1 MKVINGTIENWS
13 SCSNI
18 NISKIHE
25 YGLRCINNGGMY
37 YDICRNECLQDF
49 TRLNLGDGL
58 PLETL
63 MYGSIFPFLI
73 FIVVIANFL
82 IALVLSQRHMI
93 TPTNVVL
100 RYMAIA
106 DLCVGLVSFPWTFFY
121 YTLRFLER
129 PEKVDLWWC
138 YMYKYTMDGLPP
150 IFHNSAMWLTVLLA
164 GQRFISIEYPI
175 RSRQICSVK
184 NVRLCSIV
192 IVVITIICGLPKFFD
207 SNVSLYDGWM
217 FHRNGHISHIRTC
230 RSEFTFL
237 VNALGPNTYFNLY
250 FWTRIIIFIL
260 IPSILLTFLNLSL
273 IRGIR
278 KAEKRKERLLKE
290 KRAREAE
297 KQRDSNSTSLM
308 LVIIASIFLIVNLP
322 QAIFI
327 SIVCFCNTFEID
339 LQLMSNDT
347 GIIFK
352 LLSNMMVMATYPIN
366 FGIYCFMS
374 SAFRQ
379 SFKALLCSKNWKA
392 SLLNKSSSKARLF
405 STINSNHTESTIGKM
420 ISPSV
425 LMENCEEEMKVTEI
439 LVKSKNDSLPDDNRC
454 MDTIY
459 L

>member
-1 MKVINGTIENWS
+1 MVNESSINWPSCTVVNS
-13 SCSNI
+13 SKLS
-18 NISKIHE
+18 E
-25 YGLRCINNGGMY
+25 YGMKCINNGGMY
-37 YDICRNECLQDF
+37 YDICRDECLFDF
-49 TRLNLGDGL
+49 SRLNLGDGL
-58 PLETL
+58 KLETL

-121 YTLRFLER
+121 YTLRFLEHQD
-129 PEKVDLWWC
+129 KVDLWWC
-138 YMYKYTMDGLPP
+138 YMYKYTMDALPP

-164 GQRFISIEYPI
+164 GQRYISIEYPME
-175 RSRQICSVK
+175 SRQICSVK

-192 IVVITIICGLPKFFD
+192 IVLITIICGLPKFFD
-207 SNVSLYDGWM
+207 SSVSLYDGWI
-217 FHRNGHISHIRTC
+217 FHRNGQISHIRTC
-230 RSEFTFL
+230 RSEFTVL

-327 SIVCFCNTFEID
+327 SIICFCNTFEID

-352 LLSNMMVMATYPIN
+352 LVSNMMVMATYPIN

-379 SFKALLCSKNWKA
+379 SFKALLCSKNWKT
-392 SLLNKSSSKARLF
+392 SLFNTGSSKSRLF
-405 STINSNHTESTIGKM
+405 STLNSNHTESTIGKM
-420 ISPSV
+420 IPPSV
-425 LMENCEEEMKVTEI
+425 IIDNCEEEIKTTEI
-439 LVKSKNDSLPDDNRC
+439 LIKAKHEMCVEENRGT
-454 MDTIY
+454 DTIY

>member
-1 MKVINGTIENWS
+1 MKIVNTTIINWP
-13 SCSNI
+13 SCSIFNV
-18 NISKIHE
+18 STTQK
-25 YGLRCINNGGMY
+25 YGVRCIENGGMY
-37 YDICRNECLQDF
+37 YDICKNECLQDF
-49 TRLNLGDGL
+49 TKLNLGDGL
-58 PLETL
+58 PLETFV
-63 MYGSIFPFLI
+63 YGSVFPFLI

-121 YTLRFLER
+121 YTLRFSDQ

-164 GQRFISIEYPI
+164 GQRYISIEYPI
-175 RSRQICSVK
+175 KSRLICSVK

-192 IVVITIICGLPKFFD
+192 IVIVTIICGLPKFFD
-207 SNVSLYDGWM
+207 SHISLYDGWVY
-217 FHRNGHISHIRTC
+217 HNDGYISHIRTC
-230 RSEFTFL
+230 RSEFTIL
-237 VNALGPNTYFNLY
+237 VNELGPNTYFNLY
-250 FWTRIIIFIL
+250 FWTRIIFFIL
-260 IPSILLTFLNLSL
+260 IPSILLTFLNFSL

-278 KAEKRKERLLKE
+278 KAEKRKEKLLRE

-297 KQRDSNSTSLM
+297 KQRDSNSTSMM

-327 SIVCFCNTFEID
+327 SIVCFCNTFDID

-352 LLSNMMVMATYPIN
+352 LFNNMMVMATYPIN

-374 SAFRQ
+374 SAFRK
-379 SFKALLCSKNWKA
+379 SFKALLCSKNWKS
-392 SLLNKSSSKARLF
+392 SLLSTGSTKTRLF
-405 STINSNHTESTIGKM
+405 STINSNHTESTLGKL

-425 LMENCEEEMKVTEI
+425 IVENYEEEMKPTEI
-439 LVKSKNDSLPDDNRC
+439 LLKLKNDSLIDENRC